1 MWFFEN
7 SPLFSCLKKWMHGD
21 AAIKNRLVDMG
32 AGGEGTGRRG
42 RRRWEELRVAWKH
55 RLPACQVESIMSSS
69 V

>member
-42 RRRWEELRVAWKH
+42 RRRWEELRVAWP
-55 RLPACQVESIMSSS
+55 LQYFCLENPMEGGAW
-69 V
+69 